1 MFATYHRGMATAV
14 VATAYGGPE
23 VLSLAEVEVPAPGPG
38 EVTIAVRAAGVN
50 PFDHKRYS
58 GMFGTDPAAL
68 PLRLGLEVAG
78 VVTAVGADAVGPAG
92 PISVGDEVIAP
103 VSGGYA
109 SAVNAPA
116 ARVVPKPADVDWK
129 QAAGVLSVGGT
140 AVHLLTATG
149 VGPGDT
155 VLIHGAAGSVGAIAA
170 QLAVARGARVIGT
183 AAAGRHERLRGYGVE
198 PVEYGAG
205 LADRVK
211 ALAPNGIDAA
221 IDTVGTDEAVDVSL
235 ELVADRDRIA
245 TIAAF
250 ARAGADGFKAL
261 GGGPGADAGTE
272 IRANAWRELLESL
285 SAGKLDLVIAK
296 TFPLTDVAA
305 AHEFVLDGHAG
316 GKVILLP

>member
-1 MFATYHRGMATAV
+1 MATAV
-14 VATAYGGPE
+14 VATSYGGPE
-23 VLSLAEVEVPAPGPG
+23 VLSLIEIEVPDPGPG

-50 PFDHKRYS
+50 PFDYKVYS
-58 GMFGTDPAAL
+58 GAFGTDPSKL

-78 VVTAVGADAVGPAG
+78 VVTAVGPDAVGPDG
-92 PISVGDEVIAP
+92 PIAVGDEVLAP

-116 ARVVPKPADVDWK
+116 ARVVSKPADVDWK

-140 AVHLLTATG
+140 AVHMLVATG

-155 VLIHGAAGSVGAIAA
+155 VLVHGAAGSVGALAA

-183 AAAGRHERLRGYGVE
+183 ASASRHERLRAYGIE
-198 PVEYGAG
+198 PVEYGPG
-205 LADRVK
+205 LADRVR

-221 IDTVGTDEAVDVSL
+221 LDTVGTDEAVDVSL
-235 ELVADRDRIA
+235 ELVPDRHRIA
-245 TIAAF
+245 SIVAFGRAA
-250 ARAGADGFKAL
+250 ADGFQVL
-261 GGGPGADAGTE
+261 GGGPGADPGTE
-272 IRANAWRELLESL
+272 IRGNAWRELLPSL
-285 SAGKLDLVIAK
+285 AAGKLDLAIAK
-296 TFPLTDVAA
+296 TFPLSEVTA

>member
-1 MFATYHRGMATAV
+1 MATAV

-23 VLSLAEVEVPAPGPG
+23 VLSLIEVEVPDPGPG

-50 PFDHKRYS
+50 PFDYKFYS
-58 GMFGTDPAAL
+58 GAFGTDPSKL
-68 PLRLGLEVAG
+68 PLRPGLEVAG

-92 PISVGDEVIAP
+92 PVSVGDEVIAQ

-109 SAVNAPA
+109 TALTTSA

-140 AVHLLTATG
+140 AVHLLAATG

-155 VLIHGAAGSVGAIAA
+155 VLVHGAAGSVGALAA

-183 AAAGRHERLRGYGVE
+183 ASAGRHERLRAYGVE
-198 PVEYGAG
+198 PVEYGPG

-211 ALAPNGIDAA
+211 ALAPNGVDAA

-235 ELVADRDRIA
+235 ASVSDRARIA
-245 TIAAF
+245 SIVAFGRAA
-250 ARAGADGFKAL
+250 ADGFKVL
-261 GGGPGADAGTE
+261 GMGPGADPGTE
-272 IRANAWRELLESL
+272 IRGNAWRELLPLL
-285 SAGKLDLVIAK
+285 SAGKLDLAIAK
-296 TFPLTDVAA
+296 TFPLAEAAA
-305 AHEFVLDGHAG
+305 AHTFVMGGHAG

>member
-1 MFATYHRGMATAV
+1 MATAV

-23 VLSLAEVEVPAPGPG
+23 VLSLIEVEVPDPGPG

-50 PFDHKRYS
+50 PFDYKFYS
-58 GMFGTDPAAL
+58 GAFGTDPSKL
-68 PLRLGLEVAG
+68 PLRPGLEVAG

-92 PISVGDEVIAP
+92 PISVGDEVIAQ

-109 SAVNAPA
+109 TALTTSA

-140 AVHLLTATG
+140 AVHLLAATG

-155 VLIHGAAGSVGAIAA
+155 VLVHGAAGSVGALAA

-183 AAAGRHERLRGYGVE
+183 ASAGRHERLRAYGVE
-198 PVEYGAG
+198 PVEYGPG

-211 ALAPNGIDAA
+211 ALAPNGVDAA

-235 ELVADRDRIA
+235 ASVSDRARIA
-245 TIAAF
+245 SIVAFGRAA
-250 ARAGADGFKAL
+250 ADGFKVL
-261 GGGPGADAGTE
+261 GMGPGADPGTE
-272 IRANAWRELLESL
+272 IRGNAWRELLPLL
-285 SAGKLDLVIAK
+285 SAGKLDLAIAK
-296 TFPLTDVAA
+296 TFPLAEAAA
-305 AHEFVLDGHAG
+305 AHTFVMDGHAG